1 MCYNNSMK
9 EVNKEVKMKKVSVV
23 GYEEIGFN
31 YNVCDELYED
41 GCGKDIEGR
50 FLDVEFL
57 KIVFEDR
64 LENEE
69 NELMKKNIK
78 KMLESIKDMYDD
90 VLVEF

>member
-1 MCYNNSMK
+1 MK

-23 GYEEIGFN
+23 GFEDVGFD
-31 YNVCDELYED
+31 YDVCDELYED
-41 GCGKDIEGR
+41 GCGRDIEGR

-57 KIVFEDR
+57 KIMFEDR
-64 LENEE
+64 LENEDD
-69 NELMKKNIK
+69 LFKVSNIK

>member
-1 MCYNNSMK
+1 MK

-23 GYEEIGFN
+23 GYEDVGFN

-78 KMLESIKDMYDD
+78 KMLESIKDLNDD

>member
-1 MCYNNSMK
+1 MK
-9 EVNKEVKMKKVSVV
+9 EVNKESKMKKVSVV
-23 GYEEIGFN
+23 GYEDIGFN

>member
-1 MCYNNSMK
+1 MK
-9 EVNKEVKMKKVSVV
+9 VINKEVKMKKVSVV
-23 GYEEIGFN
+23 GYEDVGFEFSL
-31 YNVCDELYED
+31 CDELYED

-57 KIVFEDR
+57 KIMFEDR
-64 LENEE
+64 LENEDD
-69 NELMKKNIK
+69 LFKVSNIK

>member
-1 MCYNNSMK
+1 MK

-23 GYEEIGFN
+23 GYEDIGFN

-50 FLDVEFL
+50 FLDVKFL

>member
-1 MCYNNSMK
+1 MK

-23 GYEEIGFN
+23 GYEDIGFN

-78 KMLESIKDMYDD
+78 KMLESIKDLDGE

>member
-1 MCYNNSMK
+1 MK

-23 GYEEIGFN
+23 GYEDVGFEFSL
-31 YNVCDELYED
+31 CDELYED

-64 LENEE
+64 LENEDDLFKV
-69 NELMKKNIK
+69 NNIK
-78 KMLESIKDMYDD
+78 KMLESIKDLDGE

>member
-1 MCYNNSMK
+1 MK

-23 GYEEIGFN
+23 GYEDVGFE
-31 YNVCDELYED
+31 YDVCNELYED

-64 LENEE
+64 LENEDD
-69 NELMKKNIK
+69 LFKVSNIK
-78 KMLESIKDMYDD
+78 KMLESIKDLDGE

>member
-1 MCYNNSMK
+1 MK
-9 EVNKEVKMKKVSVV
+9 EVNKESKMKKVSVV
-23 GYEEIGFN
+23 GYEDIGFN

-57 KIVFEDR
+57 KVVFEDR

-78 KMLESIKDMYDD
+78 KMLESIKDLNGE

>member
-1 MCYNNSMK
+1 M
-9 EVNKEVKMKKVSVV
+9 
-23 GYEEIGFN
+23 
-31 YNVCDELYED
+31 YED

-78 KMLESIKDMYDD
+78 KMLESIKDLNDE

>member
-1 MCYNNSMK
+1 MK
-9 EVNKEVKMKKVSVV
+9 EVIKESKMKKVSVV

-78 KMLESIKDMYDD
+78 KMLESIKDMYDE

>member
-1 MCYNNSMK
+1 MK

-23 GYEEIGFN
+23 GYEDVGFD
-31 YNVCDELYED
+31 YDVCNELYED

-64 LENEE
+64 LENEDD
-69 NELMKKNIK
+69 LFKVSNIK
-78 KMLESIKDMYDD
+78 KMLESIKDLDGE

>member
-1 MCYNNSMK
+1 MK

-78 KMLESIKDMYDD
+78 KMLESIKDLNDE

>member
-1 MCYNNSMK
+1 MK

-23 GYEEIGFN
+23 EYEDVGFEFSL
-31 YNVCDELYED
+31 CDELYED

-57 KIVFEDR
+57 RIMFESR

-69 NELMKKNIK
+69 DTSKIDKIDD
-78 KMLESIKDMYDD
+78 MLVSIKDLNNE

>member
-1 MCYNNSMK
+1 MK

-23 GYEEIGFN
+23 GYEDIGFN

-78 KMLESIKDMYDD
+78 KMLESIKDLNDD

>member
-1 MCYNNSMK
+1 MK

-23 GYEEIGFN
+23 GYEDIGFN

-78 KMLESIKDMYDD
+78 KMLESIKDMYDE

>member
-1 MCYNNSMK
+1 MK

-23 GYEEIGFN
+23 GFEDVGFD
-31 YNVCDELYED
+31 YDVCNELYED

-64 LENEE
+64 LENEDD
-69 NELMKKNIK
+69 LFKVSNIK

>member
-1 MCYNNSMK
+1 MK

-23 GYEEIGFN
+23 GYEDVGFEFSL
-31 YNVCDELYED
+31 CDELYED

-64 LENEE
+64 LENEDD
-69 NELMKKNIK
+69 LFKVSNIK
-78 KMLESIKDMYDD
+78 KMLESIKDLDGE

>member
-1 MCYNNSMK
+1 MK
-9 EVNKEVKMKKVSVV
+9 EVNKEGKMKKVSVV

>member
-1 MCYNNSMK
+1 MK
-9 EVNKEVKMKKVSVV
+9 EVNKESKMKKVSVV

-64 LENEE
+64 LETEE

>member
-1 MCYNNSMK
+1 MK

-23 GYEEIGFN
+23 GYEDVGFEFSL
-31 YNVCDELYED
+31 CDELYED

-64 LENEE
+64 LENEDD
-69 NELMKKNIK
+69 LFKVSNIK
-78 KMLESIKDMYDD
+78 KMLESIKDLDD
-90 VLVEF
+90 EVLVEF

>member
-1 MCYNNSMK
+1 MK
-9 EVNKEVKMKKVSVV
+9 EVNKESKMKKVSVV

>member
-1 MCYNNSMK
+1 MK

-23 GYEEIGFN
+23 GYEDIGFN

-78 KMLESIKDMYDD
+78 KMLESIKDLDEE

>member
-1 MCYNNSMK
+1 MK

-78 KMLESIKDMYDD
+78 KMLESIKDMYDE

>member
-1 MCYNNSMK
+1 MK

-23 GYEEIGFN
+23 GYEDVGFEFN
-31 YNVCDELYED
+31 LCDELYED

>member
-1 MCYNNSMK
+1 MK

-23 GYEEIGFN
+23 GFEDVGFD
-31 YNVCDELYED
+31 YDVCNELYED

-64 LENEE
+64 LENEDD
-69 NELMKKNIK
+69 LFKVSNIK
-78 KMLESIKDMYDD
+78 KMLESIKDLDGE

>member
-1 MCYNNSMK
+1 MK

-23 GYEEIGFN
+23 GYEDVGFEFSL
-31 YNVCDELYED
+31 CDELYED

-64 LENEE
+64 LENEDD
-69 NELMKKNIK
+69 LFKVSNIK

>member
-1 MCYNNSMK
+1 MK

-23 GYEEIGFN
+23 GYEDVGFEFSL
-31 YNVCDELYED
+31 CDELYED

-57 KIVFEDR
+57 KIMFEDR
-64 LENEE
+64 LENEDD
-69 NELMKKNIK
+69 LFKVSNIK
-78 KMLESIKDMYDD
+78 KMLESIKDLYDD

>member
-1 MCYNNSMK
+1 MK

-23 GYEEIGFN
+23 DWIEIGFN
-31 YNVCDELYED
+31 YNLCDELYED

-57 KIVFEDR
+57 KIMFEDR
-64 LENEE
+64 LENEDD
-69 NELMKKNIK
+69 LFKVSNIK
-78 KMLESIKDMYDD
+78 KMFESIKDMYDD

>member
-1 MCYNNSMK
+1 MK
-9 EVNKEVKMKKVSVV
+9 VINKEVKMKKVSVV
-23 GYEEIGFN
+23 GYEDIGFN

>member
-1 MCYNNSMK
+1 MK

-23 GYEEIGFN
+23 GYEDIGFN

-78 KMLESIKDMYDD
+78 KMLESIKDLNDE

>member
-1 MCYNNSMK
+1 MK
-9 EVNKEVKMKKVSVV
+9 EVNKESKMKKVSVV
-23 GYEEIGFN
+23 GYEDVGFN

-41 GCGKDIEGR
+41 GCGRDIEGR

-57 KIVFEDR
+57 KIMFEDR

>member
-1 MCYNNSMK
+1 MK

-23 GYEEIGFN
+23 GYEDIGFEFSL
-31 YNVCDELYED
+31 CDELYED

-64 LENEE
+64 LENEDD
-69 NELMKKNIK
+69 LFKVSNIK
-78 KMLESIKDMYDD
+78 KMLESIKDLDGE

>member
-1 MCYNNSMK
+1 MK

-23 GYEEIGFN
+23 GYEDVGFEFSL
-31 YNVCDELYED
+31 CDELYED
-41 GCGKDIEGR
+41 GCGRDIEGR

-57 KIVFEDR
+57 KIMFEDR
-64 LENEE
+64 LENEDD
-69 NELMKKNIK
+69 LFKVSNIK

>member
-1 MCYNNSMK
+1 MK

-23 GYEEIGFN
+23 DWIEIGFN
-31 YNVCDELYED
+31 YNLCDELYED

-57 KIVFEDR
+57 RIMFESR

-69 NELMKKNIK
+69 DTSKIDKIDD
-78 KMLESIKDMYDD
+78 MLVSIKDLNNE